1 MHLNCR
7 KLNELRTESIKFQ
20 VYVANK
26 LLLFFTFLHL
36 KSKKKNEWWKVRY
49 WWKTTEQL
57 TFAEIILAP
66 SKCIEL
72 VFFIRK

>member
-36 KSKKKNEWWKVRY
+36 KSKKKINYEKFDTDE
-49 WWKTTEQL
+49 KL
-57 TFAEIILAP
+57 P
-66 SKCIEL
+66 NS
-72 VFFIRK
+72 